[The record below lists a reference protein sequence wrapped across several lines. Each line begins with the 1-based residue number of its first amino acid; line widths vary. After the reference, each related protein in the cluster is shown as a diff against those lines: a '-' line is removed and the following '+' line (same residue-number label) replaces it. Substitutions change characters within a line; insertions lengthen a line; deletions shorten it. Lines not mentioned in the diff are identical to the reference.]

1 MITDLP
7 DEFQGYLTII
17 WPKPGPGILGE
28 RVTMLDADTGQP
40 ITSVVAMKLA
50 AAPGKLAT
58 AELLMLVN
66 ERGEPLTADEPPL
79 LAEDGEHP
87 RTGVFHWLVAEM
99 RTAD

>member
-40 ITSVVAMKLA
+40 ITSVLEMKLA
-50 AAPGKLAT
+50 AAPKKLVT
-58 AELLMLVN
+58 AELLMLVD
-66 ERGEPLTADEPPL
+66 EEGQPLSADTAPL
-79 LAEDGEHP
+79 LTEDGEGA